1 MENQTTS
8 PAVEKQTTSPVV
20 YGPPPPFV
28 EDSPDIWVIQLDLYF
43 ARAQIVQQEV
53 KFQTAASL
61 LPAHH
66 VMEFIDMI
74 RDPSVQAYDEFC
86 GALRSRLGKSTE
98 ENLRSILAAQ
108 QLGDRKPSQF
118 LRHLLELTKPHITD
132 KDSPLVRQIFLQAM
146 PDKSLPFLQFLPP
159 ETPLDTLAGTA
170 DRVVSS
176 LNQAS
181 AAVDAVSSTEFLSNQ
196 DCPLARSNSARLDKI
211 SQTLDEICHQLR
223 RISSDSRGR
232 STSKHHRN
240 FRRHSVSRDRNNKL
254 CWYHNKFGS
263 RANKCVLPF
272 RPRCHQI
279 VDNSTNLTMQGGE
292 LCASMYISV
301 CISDCGASYKALIDK
316 YPSIT
321 ASPFVKQEVSHNVT
335 HRISTS
341 GSPVFCRPRRLDSAR
356 LKIVKDE
363 FQYMLDQGII
373 RPKIL
378 APVHSLLVEKRRGIK
393 DTVKW
398 TPSAEEAFNLA
409 KTALASATSLH
420 HPDPTSQMGL
430 FTDASS
436 NSMGAVLQ
444 QWHNDPEFNQLAET
458 SLKIVRQPVRDHDSL
473 ELICDDSTGTV
484 RPVVPKDMRK
494 SVFLVLHNMSH
505 PGLSHV
511 LLRHD
516 GHRQGLQYTYDGPYK
531 VLRRMD
537 KTFTILRSG
546 KKEIVSI
553 DRLKPAY
560 MENEHLQNPPDELT
574 SLSSP
579 LKVPELQQG
588 QMDSST
594 PEPTLYRTRSGR
606 VSKPPVRFQP

>member
-8 PAVEKQTTSPVV
+8 PAVENQTTSPAV

-28 EDSPDIWVIQLDLYF
+28 EDSPDIWIIQLDLYF

-86 GALRSRLGKSTE
+86 GALMSRLGKSTE

-132 KDSPLVRQIFLQAM
+132 KDSPLVRHIFLQAM

-196 DCPLARSNSARLDKI
+196 DYPLAQANSARLDKI
-211 SQTLDEICHQLR
+211 SQTLDEICYQLK
-223 RISSDSRGR
+223 RISSDSRSR
-232 STSKHHRN
+232 STSKDRRN
-240 FRRHSVSRDRNNKL
+240 FRRHSVSGDRSNKI

-263 RANKCVLPF
+263 KANKCVLPYRKHVSALTLKAANATTIKTYGSTRLSVSLGLRRKF
-272 RPRCHQI
+272 NWSFILADVENSIIGCDFLSHFDLSVRPRCRQI
-279 VDNSTNLTMQGGE
+279 VDNSTNLTMQGE
-292 LCASMYISV
+292 
-301 CISDCGASYKALIDK
+301 
-316 YPSIT
+316 
-321 ASPFVKQEVSHNVT
+321 
-335 HRISTS
+335 
-341 GSPVFCRPRRLDSAR
+341 
-356 LKIVKDE
+356 
-363 FQYMLDQGII
+363 
-373 RPKIL
+373 IL
-378 APVHSLLVEKRRGIK
+378 APVHSLLVEKRSGIK

-420 HPDPTSQMGL
+420 HPDPTAQMGL

-436 NSMGAVLQ
+436 TSMGAVLQ

-473 ELICDDSTGTV
+473 ELICDD
-484 RPVVPKDMRK
+484 
-494 SVFLVLHNMSH
+494 
-505 PGLSHV
+505 
-511 LLRHD
+511 
-516 GHRQGLQYTYDGPYK
+516 
-531 VLRRMD
+531 
-537 KTFTILRSG
+537 
-546 KKEIVSI
+546 
-553 DRLKPAY
+553 
-560 MENEHLQNPPDELT
+560 
-574 SLSSP
+574 
-579 LKVPELQQG
+579 
-588 QMDSST
+588 
-594 PEPTLYRTRSGR
+594 
-606 VSKPPVRFQP
+606 